1 MKQRDLQFLF
11 KKKKKLIEFEF
22 FVRRN
27 DAFDE
32 RDRSE

>member
-1 MKQRDLQFLF
+1 MKQRDLEFLF
-11 KKKKKLIEFEF
+11 LKKKLIEFEF

>member
-1 MKQRDLQFLF
+1 MKQRDLEFLF
-11 KKKKKLIEFEF
+11 LKKKKLIEFEF

-32 RDRSE
+32 RD